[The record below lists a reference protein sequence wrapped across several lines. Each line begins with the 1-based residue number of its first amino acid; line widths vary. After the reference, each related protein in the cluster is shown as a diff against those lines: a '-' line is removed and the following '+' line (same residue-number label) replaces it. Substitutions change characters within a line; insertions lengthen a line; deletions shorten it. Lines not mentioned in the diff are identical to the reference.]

1 MNMTGLAMYLGDG
14 TKQVTDLN
22 NLLFSQHA
30 VSPHLQL
37 VCLFAYLAASAY
49 EKPVLHHCATAV
61 GNGHTVA
68 EIL

>member
-37 VCLFAYLAASAY
+37 VCLFAYLAY
-49 EKPVLHHCATAV
+49 MLNVMDFLNNTRLH
-61 GNGHTVA
+61 
-68 EIL
+68 L